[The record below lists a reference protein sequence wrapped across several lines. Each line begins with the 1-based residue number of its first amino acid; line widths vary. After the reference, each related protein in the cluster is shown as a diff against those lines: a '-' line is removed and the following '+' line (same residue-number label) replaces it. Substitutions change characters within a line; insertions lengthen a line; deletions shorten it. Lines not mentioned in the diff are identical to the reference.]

1 MTILEKFALIFF
13 GFLLFLVVFIRFGFL
28 LGSPIGSLT
37 LVFALLIYCTG
48 LSSAFSLLIKKTQE
62 KVSSFLALGLFLG
75 TLALLIPVTLLLSN
89 TFDTSWDGQGYHQT
103 AIIALSNSWNPIWE
117 PAIQFKQEL
126 PSQIFAE
133 GYPSA
138 LWEIQ
143 ATIYSL
149 TGKINSAKVTNI
161 AIAIIAAAFV
171 FALLRRI
178 SIGKIPSLFFML
190 LITIQPVY
198 LIQLLTFMQDGFGYE
213 LLVLSAATLAI
224 YIVQPKAQWAAAAFL
239 LAELLLASSKYSNL
253 PVTAVLFVIF
263 IPVFLNR
270 LMNRDFRFKKQTVS
284 FIVVYVFLALVFAYL
299 PYGRNLIAHKAM
311 FYPTD
316 DPQLMGAVKY
326 NNIPLNIKD
335 ENKLTLLFYGI
346 FSRSQTA
353 QSGDPT
359 NPSNVANLK
368 IPYTFSPDEV
378 TDGAALY
385 NNRVGG
391 AGPLFSGIVLTV
403 LAFIIFASKK
413 ASGAKER
420 YAGYAAVFGS
430 FVILVLALLA
440 PTPNLLRYV
449 NQLQLLPFAML
460 VPIYAVYKKKYV
472 KIVTGVLLMLMAVN
486 IGMYTTSVTLRNV
499 KETGL
504 VNAEFKSMRN
514 SGKQYGVRAQ
524 QFYSSYIVLKEQNVK
539 FRIADS
545 LKCEKMNSM
554 VASSTTTHY
563 CEMEN

>member
-1 MTILEKFALIFF
+1 MSILEKFALIFF
-13 GFLLFLVVFIRFGFL
+13 GFLVFLVVFIRFGFL
-28 LGSPIGSLT
+28 LHSTIGNLT
-37 LVFALLIYCTG
+37 LIFALLIYCTG
-48 LSSAFSLLIKKTQE
+48 LASAISLLIKKNSE
-62 KVSSFLALGLFLG
+62 KVSSFIALGAFLAV
-75 TLALLIPVTLLLSN
+75 LCLLVP
-89 TFDTSWDGQGYHQT
+89 SWDGQGYHQT

-117 PAIQFKQEL
+117 PSIKFHQEL

-143 ATIYSL
+143 SSIYSL
-149 TGKINSAKVTNI
+149 TGKINSAKVTNL
-161 AIAIIAAAFV
+161 AIALIAFAFV

-178 SIGKIPSLFFML
+178 SFSRASSSLFTF
-190 LITIQPVY
+190 LIVIQPVY

-213 LLVLSAATLAI
+213 LLIIAAATLAI
-224 YIVQPKAQWAAAAFL
+224 YMVQPKTLWAAGAFM

-253 PVTAVLFVIF
+253 PVTAMLFVIF
-263 IPVFLNR
+263 LPVLLNR
-270 LMNRDFRFKKQTVS
+270 LMNRDFRFNKQTISFLVS
-284 FIVVYVFLALVFAYL
+284 YTLLAFVFAYL

-335 ENKLTLLFYGI
+335 ENKLTLLFYGV

-353 QSGDPT
+353 ESGDPT
-359 NPSNVANLK
+359 DPSNIANLK

-391 AGPLFSGIVLTV
+391 AGPLFSGIVLTA
-403 LAFIIFASKK
+403 LAFIIFVSKK
-413 ASGAKER
+413 ASNAKER
-420 YAGYAAVFGS
+420 YAGYAALFAS
-430 FVILVLALLA
+430 LVILTLALLA

-460 VPIYAVYKKKYV
+460 IPIYAVYRKKYV
-472 KIVTGVLLMLMAVN
+472 KIATAIILMLLTIN
-486 IGMYTTSVTLRNV
+486 IGMYATSVTMRNIR
-499 KETGL
+499 ETEM
-504 VNAEFKSMRN
+504 VNDEFTTMRN
-514 SGKQYGVRAQ
+514 SGKQYGVKAQ
-524 QFYSSYIVLKEQNVK
+524 QFYSSYIRLKEQNVNFK
-539 FRIADS
+539 IADS

-554 VASSTTTHY
+554 VT
-563 CEMEN
+563 